1 MRRTSMRRVLAVLAA
16 AIVLSLP
23 VTASAQAVRQFGR
36 TTCEA
41 STSGGVP
48 TGVTVSR
55 EVTNT
60 NVWTV
65 LTPTPLPLS
74 GTPLRAAPFTDLIR
88 VSGVSYRYRCDFI
101 NAAGTVSSL
110 PVPPGGQVFL
120 DITLPGQGTANF
132 EIITQ

>member
-1 MRRTSMRRVLAVLAA
+1 MRRVLAIAAVLFLA
-16 AIVLSLP
+16 LP
-23 VTASAQAVRQFGR
+23 TLGEAQAVRQFGR

-48 TGVTVSR
+48 TGVSVSR
-55 EVTNT
+55 EVTNS

-74 GTPLRAAPFTDLIR
+74 GTPLRAAPFTDLTR

-101 NAAGTVSSL
+101 NTAGTVSSL

-120 DITLPGQGTANF
+120 DINLPGQGTANF